1 MNTKGELVG
10 INTAIYSETGNFAGY
25 SFAVPISIAGKV
37 ANDLKQFGTVQ
48 RAVLGVLIQD
58 PQYVPDAE
66 KEKVKVFEGAYVGGF
81 AERSSAKEAG
91 IEKGDVIVA
100 VNGED
105 QIV

>member
-1 MNTKGELVG
+1 MNPGNSGGALVNTKRRVSRYQYRYLP
-10 INTAIYSETGNFAGY
+10 ETGNFAGY

-66 KEKVKVFEGAYVGGF
+66 KEKVKVFEGRLRRWFRRAQL
-81 AERSSAKEAG
+81 R
-91 IEKGDVIVA
+91 
-100 VNGED
+100 
-105 QIV
+105 